1 MKTWTRK
8 QYLAGEV
15 SHDEYFLNIA
25 KLAGISGLTEDMQA
39 RVLASTDEHF
49 NDVKLCF
56 WDSYGYPHVD
66 RAIRAALVGIDPGGV
81 SQSDKVCVL
90 KAVAKK
96 WLNEKKM
103 WER

>member
-15 SHDEYFLNIA
+15 KHDAYYLSIA
-25 KLAGISGLTEDMQA
+25 RGAGIVGLTEDMRA

-49 NDVKLCF
+49 NDIKLCL

-66 RAIRAALVGIDPGGV
+66 RAIRAALVGIDPGGM

-96 WLNEKKM
+96 WRNENKK
-103 WER
+103 